1 MGMNSMVNMS
11 SLKSK
16 FGKNPI
22 FGQDKLED
30 RHRDKLEDK
39 IDFVRVYGIKIINL
53 KGVLGQDELEDK
65 IDFVHGQTNLN
76 TKSV

>member
-1 MGMNSMVNMS
+1 MGMNSKVSMS

-30 RHRDKLEDK
+30 RHRDRQDK
-39 IDFVRVYGIKIINL
+39 TPTL
-53 KGVLGQDELEDK
+53 
-65 IDFVHGQTNLN
+65 
-76 TKSV
+76 SVSTR

>member
-1 MGMNSMVNMS
+1 MESMS
-11 SLKSK
+11 FSKSK
-16 FGKNPI
+16 FGKKSI

-39 IDFVRVYGIKIINL
+39 IDFVRVHGIKIINL
-53 KGVLGQDELEDK
+53 KGVLGQDKLEDK
-65 IDFVHGQTNLN
+65 IDFVHGQTNHN

>member
-1 MGMNSMVNMS
+1 MNSMVRMS
-11 SLKSK
+11 FSKSK

-39 IDFVRVYGIKIINL
+39 IDFVRVHEIKIMHL
-53 KGVLGQDELEDK
+53 KGVLGQDKLGTNF
-65 IDFVHGQTNLN
+65 DFVHGQTNHN

>member
-1 MGMNSMVNMS
+1 MS
-11 SLKSK
+11 FLKSK
-16 FGKNPI
+16 FGKIPI

-53 KGVLGQDELEDK
+53 KGVLGQDKLEDK
-65 IDFVHGQTNLN
+65 IDFVQERTTYNP
-76 TKSV
+76 KRV